1 MTVPVAEHHKNH
13 GPGSSNVGPGAL
25 CPAHTLKLYLGLL
38 RMFPLRA
45 LEEKELR
52 PLGSYTG
59 TAARGVHA
67 ALPHCVVVRGGPTQ
81 FNVLSLISHLQD
93 LSVRTGLNRSV
104 SNTIRF

>member
-1 MTVPVAEHHKNH
+1 MSRPHSKTVPW
-13 GPGSSNVGPGAL
+13 SSPNVPVKSARG
-25 CPAHTLKLYLGLL
+25 
-38 RMFPLRA
+38 
-45 LEEKELR
+45 E
-52 PLGSYTG
+52 G
-59 TAARGVHA
+59 TQASRFLHRDRCSGVHA